1 MLKHIVMWK
10 LKENAEDKSKI
21 GNALLMKEMLETLKE
36 VIPEIEDIEVGVN
49 VNFSDESYDVVLY
62 SKFRNEEALRI
73 YQDHPEHQKVAEFV
87 AKIKEERV
95 VVDYLD

>member
-36 VIPEIEDIEVGVN
+36 MIPEIEDIEVGVN
-49 VNFSDESYDVVLY
+49 VDFSDEAYDVVLY
-62 SKFRNEEALRI
+62 SKFKNEEALRI

-87 AKIKEERV
+87 GKIKEKRV

>member
-87 AKIKEERV
+87 GKIKEERV